1 MIFIATDHAGFA
13 LKQKIIEFLKKN
25 GRLVNDLGPEKLDP
39 VDDYSDFAFKL
50 AQKVASQPESFGILL
65 CRSGIGM
72 SIVANKVKGVRAA
85 LCLLEE
91 QAQKAREHN
100 DANVLVLAA
109 DFTKLT
115 AMEKIIDKFL
125 TTEFSQEERH
135 VRRLKKIA
143 EFADPPSVRSD
154 RTFGEAKGG

>member
-25 GRLVNDLGPEKLDP
+25 GRPVNDLGPEKLDP
-39 VDDYSDFAFKL
+39 ADDYPDYGFKL
-50 AQKVASQPESFGILL
+50 AKRIVAEPGNFGILL

-85 LCLLEE
+85 LCLLEK

-109 DFTKLT
+109 DFTTLPG
-115 AMEKIIDKFL
+115 MQNIIEKFL
-125 TTEFSQEERH
+125 TTEFSREERH
-135 VRRLKKIA
+135 IRRLQKIA
-143 EFADPPSVRSD
+143 EFENPPSSRY
-154 RTFGEAKGG
+154 